1 MENFLQL
8 YRFEIK
14 KIVSRKI
21 TLAVVV
27 GMILMLGWSGI
38 NFIVV
43 DKVEA
48 GGKEISA
55 YEDMVERR
63 KYARE
68 LNGRLMDDKLIKEMQ
83 AAYKKSEVQKGN
95 QDYCQYEAVYQCIAE
110 VQGDEAALYEDAESY
125 YKIGHIFIESIMK
138 DAQLTDREMTYWQDM
153 EKRIQSPFIFQY
165 MEGAGIVFA
174 AFNILGMLLVFVV
187 AFSLS
192 DVFSGEYRNRTDQ
205 LIFCSKHGKRRLY
218 YAKIAAGITVGLSS
232 AVLLFVFF
240 LLLTLSIYGSDGMGA
255 QLQLAAISPYPLTIG
270 QGILILFALYVLAAL
285 LFSVFAMFSS
295 ELFRSSVAVMAVMV
309 FGILLSLVIHIPDRW
324 RVLSQLWHLLPSQ
337 VVTPEVF
344 HEYRLLPWLGGY
356 LNVLQTVPLFYA
368 FLIIGLIV
376 VGRCFFKNYKK

>member
-95 QDYCQYEAVYQCIAE
+95 QDYRQYEAVYQ
-110 VQGDEAALYEDAESY
+110 
-125 YKIGHIFIESIMK
+125 
-138 DAQLTDREMTYWQDM
+138 
-153 EKRIQSPFIFQY
+153 
-165 MEGAGIVFA
+165 
-174 AFNILGMLLVFVV
+174 
-187 AFSLS
+187 
-192 DVFSGEYRNRTDQ
+192 
-205 LIFCSKHGKRRLY
+205 
-218 YAKIAAGITVGLSS
+218 
-232 AVLLFVFF
+232 
-240 LLLTLSIYGSDGMGA
+240 
-255 QLQLAAISPYPLTIG
+255 
-270 QGILILFALYVLAAL
+270 
-285 LFSVFAMFSS
+285 
-295 ELFRSSVAVMAVMV
+295 
-309 FGILLSLVIHIPDRW
+309 
-324 RVLSQLWHLLPSQ
+324 
-337 VVTPEVF
+337 
-344 HEYRLLPWLGGY
+344 
-356 LNVLQTVPLFYA
+356 
-368 FLIIGLIV
+368 
-376 VGRCFFKNYKK
+376 